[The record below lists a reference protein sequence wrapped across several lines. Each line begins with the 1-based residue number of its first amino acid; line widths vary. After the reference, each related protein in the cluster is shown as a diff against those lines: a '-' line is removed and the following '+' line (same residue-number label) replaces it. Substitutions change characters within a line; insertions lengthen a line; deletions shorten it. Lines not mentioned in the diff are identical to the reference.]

1 MLPTTSKQLVETRYG
16 RPITDAEYEAALEYA
31 TMKLNFQSELFH
43 RDFDAAYL
51 TTVVAEVVNQNRL
64 DALYADI
71 ARLQSEAL
79 AAKRAYDMMDALG
92 IKMGLT
98 EIAALSGQREN
109 GGNSFSDCPHYST
122 VPTTLQH
129 GGAMI

>member
-1 MLPTTSKQLVETRYG
+1 MIPTTNKQLVEARYG
-16 RPITDAEYEAALEYA
+16 RPITDAEYTAALEYA

-43 RDFDAAYL
+43 REYDTAYL
-51 TTVVAEVVNQNRL
+51 TAVVAEQVNQNRL

-79 AAKRAYDMMDALG
+79 AAKHRYEAMDEQG

-98 EIAALSGQREN
+98 KIAARPGQKDN
-109 GGNSFSDCPHYST
+109 GGNSFSNCPHYST
-122 VPTTLQH
+122 VPTTMQYM
-129 GGAMI
+129 GV